1 MKQPLA
7 DLLKKAAKTLPPQ
20 KPGKSSYRC
29 FMPLLLEMQGAGH
42 DPVSMTDFLVKEGE
56 VTEAKRNS
64 AYRSIRNLL
73 IRNAPTPKSK

>member
-7 DLLKKAAKTLPPQ
+7 ALLQKAAASLPPQ
-20 KPGKSSYRC
+20 KPGKSSYKC
-29 FMPLLLEMQGAGH
+29 FMPLFLQMQEAGH

-73 IRNAPTPKSK
+73 NRHAKSK